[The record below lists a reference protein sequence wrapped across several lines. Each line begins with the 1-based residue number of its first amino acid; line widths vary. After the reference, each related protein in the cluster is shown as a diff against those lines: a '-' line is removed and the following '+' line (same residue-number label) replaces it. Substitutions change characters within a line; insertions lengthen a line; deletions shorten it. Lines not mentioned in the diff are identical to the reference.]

1 MVTAYDVKYGKPH
14 PEPYL
19 MGLQKAGVK
28 ADEAIVIEN
37 APIGVKAGVAAGIFT
52 IAVNTGPLD
61 AQVLLDAGAN
71 VLFPSMQALYDNWE
85 KLNIAL
91 KKQP

>member
-1 MVTAYDVKYGKPH
+1 
-14 PEPYL
+14 
-19 MGLQKAGVK
+19 
-28 ADEAIVIEN
+28 
-37 APIGVKAGVAAGIFT
+37 VAAGIFT

-61 AQVLLDAGAN
+61 AQVLLDARAN